1 MKITVL
7 GAAGKMAPGVIRDL
21 AEAPEV
27 DEIVLADLAS
37 TRAVLEHRVN
47 NWGNNKASATY
58 ADIADPERLRAAIRG
73 SNALANCTL
82 YYFNLQVMEAC
93 LAEGVHYVDMGG
105 LFHVSR
111 KQMPLSDHWKAKN
124 LTAVLGMGS
133 APGIVN
139 VMSRYAVDR
148 LDSVE
153 SIHIRDGIVNR
164 AKSDTPLAIPYA
176 LGTLLDEFIMNP
188 YIFEKGEWK
197 EVSPFSGREEIDF
210 PPPVGT
216 QTVYCT
222 LHSEEATIP
231 ATFRS
236 KGLKHMTFKLA
247 LPKAFDEKLRFLVAL
262 GLGSKE
268 PVQMGDIEVIPRDF
282 LMAVTDRLPKST
294 AKPDDHKVLRVD
306 VSGEK
311 DGQSQDIRVEMICS
325 PYRPWDMAT
334 GPHSVGVPVGV
345 TCRMLGAGAISERG
359 ALPAE
364 ACVPPEPFFKLLAER
379 NLHTGVMVKHFLN
392 SESEKAQ
399 SNHF

>member
-1 MKITVL
+1 
-7 GAAGKMAPGVIRDL
+7 
-21 AEAPEV
+21 
-27 DEIVLADLAS
+27 
-37 TRAVLEHRVN
+37 
-47 NWGNNKASATY
+47 
-58 ADIADPERLRAAIRG
+58 
-73 SNALANCTL
+73 
-82 YYFNLQVMEAC
+82 
-93 LAEGVHYVDMGG
+93 
-105 LFHVSR
+105 
-111 KQMPLSDHWKAKN
+111 
-124 LTAVLGMGS
+124 MGS

-148 LDSVE
+148 LDTVE

-164 AKSDTPLAIPYA
+164 AKLDTPLAIPYA

-188 YIFEKGEWK
+188 YIFENGEWK
-197 EVSPFSGREEIDF
+197 EVAPFSGQEEIDF

-231 ATFRS
+231 VTFKS

-282 LMAVTDRLPKST
+282 LVTVTDRLPKSK

-311 DGQSQDIRVEMICS
+311 DGQFRDIRVEMICS
-325 PYRPWDMAT
+325 PYTPWDMGT
-334 GPHSVGVPVGV
+334 GPYSVGVPVGV
-345 TCRMLGAGAISERG
+345 TCRMLGTGAISERG

-379 NLHTGVMVKHFLN
+379 NLHTAVMVKHFLN
-392 SESEKAQ
+392 SEFEKAQ
-399 SNHF
+399 

>member
-27 DEIVLADLAS
+27 KEIVLADLAS
-37 TRAVLEHRVN
+37 TRSVLEQRAN
-47 NWGNNKASATY
+47 DWGNHKASAVF
-58 ADIADPERLRAAIRG
+58 ADITDSNSLRSAIRG
-73 SNALANCTL
+73 SSALANCTI
-82 YYFNLQVMEAC
+82 YYCNLQVMDAC

-105 LFHVSR
+105 LFHVTR
-111 KQMPLSDHWKAKN
+111 KQMPLSDQWKDRQ

-139 VMSRYAVDR
+139 VMSRYAADR
-148 LDSVE
+148 LDTVE
-153 SIHIRDGIVNR
+153 SIHIRDGIVNL
-164 AKSDTPLAIPYA
+164 AGQDTPLAIPYA

-188 YIFEKGEWK
+188 YVFENGEWK
-197 EVSPFSGREEIDF
+197 EVQPFSGSEEIDF

-231 ATFRS
+231 ETFKS

-262 GLGSKE
+262 GLGSRE
-268 PVQMGDIEVIPRDF
+268 PLDMGDVAIVPRDF
-282 LMAVTDRLPKST
+282 LVAVTDRLPKSS
-294 AKPDDHKVLRVD
+294 ANPADHKVLRVD
-306 VSGEK
+306 VSGVKE
-311 DGQSQDIRVEMICS
+311 GQARDIRVEMICN
-325 PYRPWDMAT
+325 PYEPWDMGT

-345 TCRMLGAGAISERG
+345 TCRMLGSGAITEHG

-379 NLHTGVMVKHFLN
+379 NLHTSVMVKHYLS
-392 SESEKAQ
+392 SEFRGEKVQ
-399 SNHF
+399 